1 MDSVQPNTSILSPS
15 ERRKRNRDE
24 MAATILGAALAV
36 MEEQGVSALNMN
48 EVARRVKMRPQ
59 SLSEYFPNKNAV
71 YDALVAQAFPGLRGA
86 DEAARRDHPTGLG
99 RIQAWFENRI
109 EWSEANPVIY
119 HLIFDAPAPGW
130 ERGPDVFDMVRQ
142 TLEWTREFVAEAIAD
157 GVIDSG
163 VSVEQ
168 TTDLLL
174 SIRRGLIAERLG
186 KRDLAAA
193 DRFDGLVPLVMQM
206 IATTWAAN
214 VAPLESHRD
223 AGSSGGDAS
232 A

>member
-1 MDSVQPNTSILSPS
+1 MDSAQPNPFTLSPS

-24 MAATILGAALAV
+24 MAATILGTALTV

-71 YDALVAQAFPGLRGA
+71 YDALVAQAFPGMRDA
-86 DEAARRDHPTGLG
+86 DEAARRDHPAGLG

-109 EWSEANPVIY
+109 EWSETNPVIY

-130 ERGPDVFDMVRQ
+130 EQGPDVLEMVRL
-142 TLEWTREFVAEAIAD
+142 TLEWTRDFVAEAIDD

-168 TTDLLL
+168 TADLLL

-186 KRDLAAA
+186 KRHLAAPG
-193 DRFDGLVPLVMQM
+193 RFDGLVPLVMQM
-206 IATTWAAN
+206 IASTWSPSAA
-214 VAPLESHRD
+214 ALDSPRF
-223 AGSSGGDAS
+223 AASSGGDAPV
-232 A
+232 